1 MFFSDL
7 KKTQE
12 VMIIRVRR
20 RARRGMEEGQAGVSE
35 ISFFVWYVDVCWIV
49 NHEIV
54 QNYIF
59 CALPYVGYVSRLR
72 E

>member
-1 MFFSDL
+1 
-7 KKTQE
+7 
-12 VMIIRVRR
+12 
-20 RARRGMEEGQAGVSE
+20 MEEGQAGVSE

>member
-20 RARRGMEEGQAGVSE
+20 RGRRGMGEGQAGVSE
-35 ISFFVWYVDVCWIV
+35 ISFLVWYVDVCWII

-59 CALPYVGYVSRLR
+59 CALPYVSYVSRLR

>member
-1 MFFSDL
+1 
-7 KKTQE
+7 
-12 VMIIRVRR
+12 
-20 RARRGMEEGQAGVSE
+20 MEEGQAGVSE
-35 ISFFVWYVDVCWIV
+35 ISFLVWYVDVCWII

-59 CALPYVGYVSRLR
+59 CALPYVSYVSRLR